1 MKHSSIVA
9 VGAISIAL
17 LITPVQYHRL
27 SAQTKAGPTSSL
39 NDQKTELTLK
49 FPTSPPATAVLDAGE
64 VEKLIE
70 TLAEARAGMKPPR
83 PMVDLKPGAKVNI
96 ATGGRWWAQADG
108 TGIDLAVLHPGYG
121 WVGLYLD
128 QTAIEELNRRLSRS
142 IVHARP
148 VRARHASERR

>member
-1 MKHSSIVA
+1 MKRSSIITI
-9 VGAISIAL
+9 GAISIAL

-49 FPTSPPATAVLDAGE
+49 FPTSPPATVVLDAGE

-70 TLAEARAGMKPPR
+70 ALAEARADMKPPR